1 MYFIIK
7 QLFIVLPTS
16 SIYFYLPILNYNS
29 YIINK
34 TLFYLIFLYLM
45 LHASNMLKANKKLFT
60 NIYPQKY
67 NSQPHNVIGYY
78 IFLFLPSTRQ
88 LNA

>member
-45 LHASNMLKANKKLFT
+45 LHASNMLKANKNYSQIFT
-60 NIYPQKY
+60 LKNIIA
-67 NSQPHNVIGYY
+67 NHIM
-78 IFLFLPSTRQ
+78 
-88 LNA
+88 